1 MSERGIDPIDTAG
14 ASSAACGGGGGG
26 DNTSGV
32 GTTGVDNG
40 DGATTAAARS
50 GSAVWHA
57 RTGDKVCDEHD
68 PLEDA
73 SSSEGGED
81 EEEDEEEEE
90 EASTP
95 SSVPLV
101 GLARSPSLLFFLPPP
116 LKEER

>member
-73 SSSEGGED
+73 SSSEG
-81 EEEDEEEEE
+81 EEDEEEE
-90 EASTP
+90 ASTL